1 MLALRVSDV
10 MEDNGVV
17 KDRISIR
24 EKETEKSKAF
34 PICKN
39 ARKAIQE
46 YVGSIESDRDLS
58 LFRSR
63 RGNDAITRVLAYRI
77 LIEAARTVG
86 IKERI
91 ATQPNP

>member
-10 MEDNGVV
+10 IDGNGVV

-24 EKETEKSKAF
+24 EKKTGKSKAF

-46 YVGSIESDRDLS
+46 YVASIESDRDLS

-77 LIEAARTVG
+77 LI
-86 IKERI
+86 
-91 ATQPNP
+91 